1 MALGRNSVPETG
13 KTTHLTPDSSN
24 FFRSGPPA
32 RRQPTVTEYPSAASR
47 RASSTHCVSDPPSS
61 NNCIN
66 RSTRVPSLDESAVF
80 FSSFIFRNAFV
91 KGTVSALST
100 VFFVWSYALTNS
112 DAFPPPPASRTKA
125 FGWNAAAGFCL
136 VFVSRKLRC
145 QSSRISSCQSSEERS
160 RTP

>member
-80 FSSFIFRNAFV
+80 SSSFIFRKDRKSTRLNSSH
-91 KGTVSALST
+91 TVI
-100 VFFVWSYALTNS
+100 SYAV
-112 DAFPPPPASRTKA
+112 
-125 FGWNAAAGFCL
+125 FCL
-136 VFVSRKLRC
+136 KKKK
-145 QSSRISSCQSSEERS
+145 QEKTTHQI
-160 RTP
+160 

>member
-1 MALGRNSVPETG
+1 ML
-13 KTTHLTPDSSN
+13 LICN
-24 FFRSGPPA
+24 FTLYYF
-32 RRQPTVTEYPSAASR
+32 
-47 RASSTHCVSDPPSS
+47 HK
-61 NNCIN
+61 
-66 RSTRVPSLDESAVF
+66 SLDFIFFFF
-80 FSSFIFRNAFV
+80 FSSRRRHTRCSRDWSSDVCSSDLIFRNAFV